1 MAETPIEV
9 SKDSYDIYPVN
20 VSQIKFSDKATSL
33 SDFPEWVWY
42 TVAPV
47 AAWGGLNNEVL
58 AAIQQVTSVT
68 YHQYLFS
75 RPVFSGFP
83 DSKVTDWNR
92 SLWAVPSASWNKLKD
107 EFLAVTLVDTSTET
121 MVKYGLQE
129 LVIHDPLYADKNA
142 VVSLSTPKANI
153 YSFGVMSNKKTIAF
167 DPSSGVKELPRVFT
181 MQPEDGIV
189 ELASKALTQKA
200 HAEAVAQNLR
210 NL

>member
-1 MAETPIEV
+1 MKNIIQTFL
-9 SKDSYDIYPVN
+9 IYFFLNQSVIADD
-20 VSQIKFSDKATSL
+20 QIKPIIEGNIDAKVKIIVYESL
-33 SDFPEWVWY
+33 TCSHCANF
-42 TVAPV
+42 
-47 AAWGGLNNEVL
+47 
-58 AAIQQVTSVT
+58 
-68 YHQYLFS
+68 H
-75 RPVFSGFP
+75 
-83 DSKVTDWNR
+83 KV
-92 SLWAVPSASWNKLKD
+92 VYPKLKD